1 MTLTALPKRYSQCF
15 KHIVMSPPR
24 RLSAAF
30 LSVLQYSQL
39 NILLCELLWEG
50 FPHETC
56 CWGHR
61 SLLGVCVRFYMALRC
76 WMETQGLAGW
86 LLPHQERGASDCSFP
101 ALHGSSGKAFSHF
114 PPEKDFKKR
123 FENSLHVLC
132 CWLLAGTLGT
142 SDKWSLRCWFRLQWP
157 WLQGKGVHNSTLCN
171 VSGQQDGE
179 QDRNLIKHPW
189 TSQGN
194 QDWCWIGYQ
203 ELQNCSQCSIGC
215 G

>member
-61 SLLGVCVRFYMALRC
+61 SLLGVCVRFYMTLRC

-86 LLPHQERGASDCSFP
+86 LLPHQEQGASDCSFP

-114 PPEKDFKKR
+114 PPEKDFKKEIWKFPAR
-123 FENSLHVLC
+123 IV
-132 CWLLAGTLGT
+132 LLAIGRHPGN
-142 SDKWSLRCWFRLQWP
+142 FRQMELALLVQATVP
-157 WLQGKGVHNSTLCN
+157 MTAGEGST
-171 VSGQQDGE
+171 QQY
-179 QDRNLIKHPW
+179 IV
-189 TSQGN
+189 
-194 QDWCWIGYQ
+194 
-203 ELQNCSQCSIGC
+203 
-215 G
+215 